1 MNKARRKV
9 LEELQTKVEELQA
22 EVEQLMSEED
32 ETRENMIDGS
42 EMYERSEEASNCM
55 QDELDSLDEVYQAIE
70 DAISA

>member
-42 EMYERSEEASNCM
+42 EM
-55 QDELDSLDEVYQAIE
+55 
-70 DAISA
+70 